1 MQVKKGLGR
10 GLEALIGDF
19 PSSPSPQNNVS
30 EVDILLLDTNLNQPR
45 MDFKEDKL
53 RELAASLKQHGIIQP
68 IVVRQKGER
77 YAIIAGERRYRAAR
91 LAGISAVPVV
101 IKDIDEERVNEFA
114 LIENIQ
120 REDLN
125 PLEEALAIKTLIK
138 EYDITQEEMSERL
151 SMSRPA
157 IANALRLLTLPHPVQ
172 MMVREGKLP
181 AGHARTIASL
191 KDEELQLKTAR
202 ETVEK
207 GLSVRDLEAMVKRLN
222 EPKTENKQKPK
233 SPEQPTELFDAE
245 VNFRERLGTRVSI
258 KGNEKKGKIVI
269 EYYSRDDLNRIYDV
283 INGN

>member
-19 PSSPSPQNNVS
+19 PSSPSPQNNIS

-45 MDFKEDKL
+45 MDFNDEKL

-68 IVVRQKGER
+68 IIVRQKGER

-91 LAGISAVPVV
+91 LAGLTTVPVV
-101 IKDIDEERVNEFA
+101 VRDIDEERVNEFA

-125 PLEEALAIKTLIK
+125 PLEEAVAIRTLIR

-157 IANALRLLTLPHPVQ
+157 IANALRLLALPHPIQ
-172 MMVREGKLP
+172 MMVREGKLS

-191 KDEELQLKTAR
+191 KDEETQLKIAR
-202 ETVEK
+202 DTVEK
-207 GLSVRDLEAMVKRLN
+207 GLSVRELESLVKRLN
-222 EPKTENKQKPK
+222 EPAADKKAKPENNRP
-233 SPEQPTELFDAE
+233 PELFDAE
-245 VNFRERLGTRVSI
+245 VHFRERFGTRVSI
-258 KGNEKKGKIVI
+258 QGSEKKGKIVI
-269 EYYSRDDLNRIYDV
+269 EYYSKEDLNRIYDV

>member
-19 PSSPSPQNNVS
+19 PSSPSPQNGVS

-45 MDFKEDKL
+45 MDFNEEKL

-77 YAIIAGERRYRAAR
+77 FSIIAGERRYRAAR
-91 LAGISAVPVV
+91 LAGMTAVPVV
-101 IKDIDEERVNEFA
+101 VRDIDEERVNEFA

-125 PLEEALAIKTLIK
+125 PMEEAIAIRTLIR

-157 IANALRLLTLPHPVQ
+157 IANSLRLLALPHPVQ
-172 MMVREGKLP
+172 MMVREGKLS

-191 KDEELQLKTAR
+191 KDEETQLQAAR
-202 ETVEK
+202 DTVEK
-207 GLSVRDLEAMVKRLN
+207 GLSVRELESLVKRLN
-222 EPKTENKQKPK
+222 EPKTDKKTKPEN
-233 SPEQPTELFDAE
+233 SRSSELFDAE
-245 VNFRERLGTRVSI
+245 VHFRERFGTRVSI
-258 KGNEKKGKIVI
+258 RGSEKKGKIVI
-269 EYYSRDDLNRIYDV
+269 EYYSKDDLDRIYDV

>member
-45 MDFKEDKL
+45 MDFNEDKL

-68 IVVRQKGER
+68 IVVRKKGER
-77 YAIIAGERRYRAAR
+77 FSIIAGERRYRAAR
-91 LAGISAVPVV
+91 LAGMTTVPVV
-101 IKDIDEERVNEFA
+101 VRDIDEERVNEFA

-125 PLEEALAIKTLIK
+125 PMEEAIAIRTLIR

-151 SMSRPA
+151 SKSRPA

-172 MMVREGKLP
+172 MMVREGKLS
-181 AGHARTIASL
+181 AGHARTIASI
-191 KDEELQLKTAR
+191 KDEETQLRAARDTA
-202 ETVEK
+202 EK
-207 GLSVRDLEAMVKRLN
+207 GLSVRELESLVKRLN
-222 EPKTENKQKPK
+222 EPNTEKKAKPEK
-233 SPEQPTELFDAE
+233 SLPSELFDAE
-245 VNFRERLGTRVSI
+245 VHFRERLGTRVSI
-258 KGNEKKGKIVI
+258 RGSEKKGKIVI
-269 EYYSRDDLNRIYDV
+269 DYYSKDDLDRIYDV